1 MRLEELKLDGEY
13 LKDITVSELGV
24 LPFSL
29 CSYKDGLAILA
40 HIETDDE
47 WIMTLAIPMDLAK
60 ELLVPNITMGEI
72 VKHPKVVYDM
82 VRVEEPEESQMN

>member
-1 MRLEELKLDGEY
+1 MEY
-13 LKDITVSELGV
+13 YH
-24 LPFSL
+24 FSL
-29 CSYKDGLAILA
+29 CSYKDGLAILV

-60 ELLVPNITMGEI
+60 ELLIPDITVGEI
-72 VKHPKVVYDM
+72 VKHPEVVYDT

>member
-1 MRLEELKLDGEY
+1 MRLEDLKLDGEY

-29 CSYKDGLAILA
+29 CSYKDGMAILA
-40 HIETDDE
+40 HIEADDE

-60 ELLVPNITMGEI
+60 ELLIPDITIGEI
-72 VKHPKVVYDM
+72 VKHPEVVYDI
-82 VRVEEPEESQMN
+82 VRVEEPEESQIN